1 MINDN
6 PIKFILNYM
15 PRAASA
21 TETTFVQVQC
31 LADPVQKDQ
40 CRVSIFSCNF
50 YTSTFHV
57 PASFAIVIHGWTL
70 SVVTAFV
77 GADLEQWRRKEPTAA
92 AIDKKT
98 IKTDLRRE
106 THNASALHV
115 RPQGEDPSNGPAAKL
130 LTQSTLSF
138 TRGSFISRI

>member
-1 MINDN
+1 MI
-6 PIKFILNYM
+6 
-15 PRAASA
+15 R
-21 TETTFVQVQC
+21 
-31 LADPVQKDQ
+31 
-40 CRVSIFSCNF
+40 
-50 YTSTFHV
+50 
-57 PASFAIVIHGWTL
+57 GWTL

-77 GADLEQWRRKEPTAA
+77 GAELEQWRRKDPA

-115 RPQGEDPSNGPAAKL
+115 RLQGEDSPNG